1 MSNSN
6 NAQNDPVQALLAQ
19 TSLDRT
25 LFASTS
31 RYYGIETETLQ
42 LPDGTNIIYLRR
54 RFVPPPERFQVLQ
67 EHTVV
72 QGDRLDNLA
81 GLYLGDPTLFWRI
94 CDANRAM
101 RPEDLTE
108 AVGRMLRITLPEGI
122 TGSSL

>member
-1 MSNSN
+1 MSNSV
-6 NAQNDPVQALLAQ
+6 QLDPVQALLAQ
-19 TSLDRT
+19 TSLQRT

-31 RYYGIETETLQ
+31 RYYGIETETLELLQ
-42 LPDGTNIIYLRR
+42 GKSIVYLRR
-54 RFVPPPERFQVLQ
+54 RFVPPPERFQMLQ

-81 GLYLGDPTLFWRI
+81 GQYLGDPTLFWRI

-101 RPEDLTE
+101 RPEELTE
-108 AVGRMLRITLPEGI
+108 AAGRKLRITLPEGI